1 MGESCWTA
9 AVQYSGQAKDAY
21 VCGTFSNWKKIP
33 MVKSQKDFV
42 ALIGEHGFIFLK
54 IQYGL
59 PRDKIW
65 PHLCTILADQA
76 TLPYKTAG
84 TTAGFL

>member
-1 MGESCWTA
+1 MQDILALDECCWTA

-42 ALIGEHGFIFLK
+42 ALIGEHWFFFFKDSL
-54 IQYGL
+54 
-59 PRDKIW
+59 
-65 PHLCTILADQA
+65 
-76 TLPYKTAG
+76 
-84 TTAGFL
+84 

>member
-1 MGESCWTA
+1 MIDQEKYKKEKIMMQDILALRRENCWTA

-42 ALIGEHGFIFLK
+42 ALIGEHRFSF
-54 IQYGL
+54 
-59 PRDKIW
+59 
-65 PHLCTILADQA
+65 
-76 TLPYKTAG
+76 
-84 TTAGFL
+84 